1 MSFNEIKELRK
12 SGKLEEALIASN
24 QALEND
30 PEDLWN
36 KRAAV
41 WVYYDY
47 LKKFCDPSSF
57 DKFMYY
63 LRRIE
68 SLHLDEGEFV
78 VYDQVSWKV
87 GSMVFALARQEPLDH
102 EKINELFSV
111 VSQFEIIGPSDGYSF
126 LFKAFHKCYKDS
138 ESYIKFA
145 DWWGLENFREEDY
158 EKEEFNGK
166 RTISVAER
174 AYIAYSKQLLAGK
187 SQDAFGLQRVPNQK
201 KIKAFMPSLNRV
213 VNDHPEYQYPL
224 YYKVKL
230 MMLIGNTNDIL
241 STFIP
246 FAKRKQNDFWVWDL
260 MADLFPE
267 ENNLQFACYCKA
279 LSLNAPEEYVGKI
292 RIKLTQLLIDEGKL
306 QEAKTEIEAF
316 SAAYAI
322 QKWKIPAQITTW
334 TNEPWYAEAN
344 ARSNNNKL
352 YAKYADKAE
361 EILYL
366 DVPEEIVLVE
376 FVNKNKR
383 MIHFVHDESRYGY
396 FNYSGLLQ
404 QPQIGDLLK
413 VRLRGNEQ
421 TGFQKLLTVRQ
432 ADPNTEI
439 PAIRKFSG
447 TLKVISPR
455 NFGFVEDILLPSDL
469 IKTLRLS
476 DGQVVS
482 GKAIRS
488 YNKLK
493 EKWGWKATFAN

>member
-1 MSFNEIKELRK
+1 MSFNEIKDLRK

-24 QALEND
+24 QALEVD
-30 PEDLWN
+30 PVNIWN

-47 LKKFCDPSSF
+47 LKQNVDPAQYDQF
-57 DKFMYY
+57 IHY
-63 LRRIE
+63 LLRIE
-68 SLHLDEGEFV
+68 ALQLPADESMA
-78 VYDQVSWKV
+78 YDQVSWKV
-87 GSMVFALARQEPLDH
+87 GSMVFALAKE
-102 EKINELFSV
+102 EKPDYGKFRTLFST
-111 VSQFEIIGPSDGYSF
+111 VSKFHITKPSEAYSF
-126 LFKAFHKCYKDS
+126 LFKAFHKVYKDL
-138 ESYIKFA
+138 ETYLEFA
-145 DWWGLENFREEDY
+145 EWWGFENFRQEDY

-187 SQDAFGLQRVPNQK
+187 AQDPFGLHRVPDQE
-201 KIKAFMPSLNRV
+201 KIKAFMPFLDRV
-213 VNDHPEYQYPL
+213 IEEHPEYQYPL

-230 MMLIGNTNDIL
+230 MMLDGNANDVL

-267 ENNLQFACYCKA
+267 EKDMQFASYCKA
-279 LSLNAPEEYVGKI
+279 LSLNAPQEYVGKI
-292 RIKLTQLLIDEGKL
+292 RIKLTQLLVSEGSF

-316 SAAYAI
+316 TAAYAI

-334 TNEPWYAEAN
+334 KNEPWYAEAN

-352 YAKYADKAE
+352 YEKYADKAE

-432 ADPNTEI
+432 ANPNTGI
-439 PAIRKFSG
+439 PAIKKFSG
-447 TLKVISPR
+447 NVKVVLPM
-455 NFGFVEDILLPSDL
+455 NFGFVDDVFLQPDMVRSED
-469 IKTLRLS
+469 LS
-476 DGQVVS
+476 EGQTVS
-482 GKAIRS
+482 GTAVLS
-488 YNKLK
+488 YNKKK
-493 EKWGWKATFAN
+493 ETWGWKAIVIA